1 MADTQTT
8 NYGWIKPEV
17 GASATTWGTKWNDN
31 LDSIDAQVH
40 DANLVVTS
48 SQRIVLNTPAA
59 PAANSISGQAAGSM
73 RWTMYLGDGSAESG
87 GNAGSN
93 FLLQSFNDAGAYLDT
108 PLSINRATSTATFS
122 QTLNVA
128 GNISTGATI
137 TGGAVNSNGNM
148 YAAGSIDG
156 NGGVTAGANG
166 FYTAGPLNC
175 ASAQVNGGINAAAGI
190 TSSAS
195 IGAHGAFG
203 LTSTGG
209 DANYNVYD
217 SGGTPRCFYGWQ
229 ASTGYAIVGNS
240 LGGGWF
246 AMDQGDNFLTS
257 ASHTYKTGTIQ
268 WEAFSDARIKTVDRE
283 YEPGLAEVLAL
294 RPVRYHYKGND
305 TLTKDGVSL
314 HARVSGQQFIG
325 LVAQE
330 TETIIPDMVNKIDGF
345 IDGKSVKDLRTLDIN
360 PLIFALVNAIKDLK
374 QEIEELKAR

>member
-1 MADTQTT
+1 MADTLTA
-8 NYGWIKPEV
+8 NYQWVKPEV
-17 GASATTWGTKWNDN
+17 GASATTWGTKWNAN
-31 LDSIDAQVH
+31 LDAIDAQVH
-40 DANLVVTS
+40 DANQVVTS
-48 SQRIVLNTPAA
+48 SQKIVLNTPTA

-73 RWTMYLGDGSAESG
+73 RWIMFLGDGSAESG
-87 GNAGSN
+87 SNAGSN
-93 FLLQSFNDAGAYLDT
+93 FILQSFNDAGAYLDA
-108 PLSINRATSTATFS
+108 PLSINRASSTATFS

-156 NGGVTAGANG
+156 NGGVTGGANG
-166 FYTAGPLNC
+166 FYTTGPLNC

-190 TSSAS
+190 TSGAS

-203 LTSTGG
+203 LTSTGS
-209 DANYNVYD
+209 DAQYSIYD
-217 SGGTPRCFYGWQ
+217 SGGTLRCFYGWQ
-229 ASTGYAIVGNS
+229 ASTGYAIVSNS
-240 LGGGWF
+240 IGSGWF

-305 TLTKDGVSL
+305 SLTKDGVSL

-330 TETIIPDMVNKIDGF
+330 TEMVIPDMVNKIDGF

-360 PLIFALVNAIKDLK
+360 PLIFALVNAVKDLK